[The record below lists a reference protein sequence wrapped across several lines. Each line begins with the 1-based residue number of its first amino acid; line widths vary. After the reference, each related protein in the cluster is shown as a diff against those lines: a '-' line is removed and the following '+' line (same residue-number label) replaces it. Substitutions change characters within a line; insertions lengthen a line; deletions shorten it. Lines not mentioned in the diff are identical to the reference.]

1 MKRHFSWAAGLLIFS
16 FVYSSRAGQLN
27 IEGCSL
33 DILTNKVVS
42 NEIAADATVGEG
54 GTPMITILSRV
65 TNCLAAGMRRD
76 LFRFATLTLNLTGI
90 RESDPDQ
97 VDTVQVDLSCNV
109 FGTLLFWE
117 LDALSIISDPEVIT
131 NITVATDTN
140 TILATDCARCT
151 SVGLGMDDDEL
162 LHCDR
167 KFIEAGSHIELSN

>member
-1 MKRHFSWAAGLLIFS
+1 MKRHLSWAAGLLIFS
-16 FVYSSRAGQLN
+16 FVCSSRGQLN

-33 DILTNKVVS
+33 DTLTNEVVS
-42 NEIAADATVGEG
+42 NEIAANAPGGEG
-54 GTPMITILSRV
+54 GVPIITILSRV

-90 RESDPDQ
+90 RASDPDQ
-97 VDTVQVDLSCNV
+97 AETVQVDFSCSLFTTIV
-109 FGTLLFWE
+109 FWE

-151 SVGLGMDDDEL
+151 SDGLGMDDDEL

-167 KFIEAGSHIELSN
+167 KFIN